1 MLCCA
6 GPGSM
11 PRSEQ
16 WAVASPLNMVHS
28 YVNIVDRADQAED
41 TAKPDTKPAL
51 PARNSKTRSKSG
63 SRSSRSKERKER
75 EVSCDWRR
83 RWSRDALLISDWSR
97 RGQTTS
103 VSRSGRRSWSGSTA
117 AAAS

>member
-41 TAKPDTKPAL
+41 TAKPETKQE
-51 PARNSKTRSKSG
+51 TG
-63 SRSSRSKERKER
+63 GVMMKE
-75 EVSCDWRR
+75 
-83 RWSRDALLISDWSR
+83 
-97 RGQTTS
+97 
-103 VSRSGRRSWSGSTA
+103 
-117 AAAS
+117 